1 MGPAARTQPAARGG
15 CNPSPPRPP
24 APISSHSPYRPVPAL
39 TLLARGGAR
48 RPPPPPSSRQA
59 RRRARPRS
67 ASATTTTM
75 TTTTTRR
82 ARPSRRP
89 PPSTASSR
97 SRSSRCYFT
106 YATAP
111 QLVAAT
117 HLRSCSHPQEHPKE
131 TAPTLG
137 YTKAALR
144 LHTPAQVHL
153 RHNVQQL
160 GGVKDE
166 LVERCADLELCAPP
180 PPPPPPPPLPLPNNS
195 CDLHATP
202 YN

>member
-1 MGPAARTQPAARGG
+1 MAGTQPAARGLQTL
-15 CNPSPPRPP
+15 
-24 APISSHSPYRPVPAL
+24 PAL
-39 TLLARGGAR
+39 PACFLVPPTSAALLPALRPCDDVGSRGGAR

-137 YTKAALR
+137 YTEVTHSRAGAPAPQRPATRGCQGRARRALR
-144 LHTPAQVHL
+144 RPRAVRPPSPPAAASTPP
-153 RHNVQQL
+153 
-160 GGVKDE
+160 
-166 LVERCADLELCAPP
+166 AP
-180 PPPPPPPPLPLPNNS
+180 
-195 CDLHATP
+195 
-202 YN
+202 